1 MSLTATRPPAAPAAK
16 HAPRK
21 RPRKQ
26 FSSAHR
32 TVVSPHHLNTLW
44 GRRIYWTVL
53 TFTVVLFTLV
63 FLFPLYWMVTGAMKT
78 QEEFLQLPPTYFPS
92 SFTLDSY
99 KEAWQ
104 LMGLDRFL
112 INTFQ
117 YAFGAWAFAL
127 AFDVAAAYALSRL
140 RPVFGNVV
148 LLLMLATLM
157 IPPTVI
163 LLPAYLTVKDMP
175 IVQLDLLNTPW
186 AIWLPAVA
194 NGFNIFLL
202 KRFFD
207 SIPRELL
214 EAAQIDGASAFRIL
228 RSIVLPI
235 SRPILGVV
243 SIFTVTNVW
252 RDFVWPLLVLP
263 DPEKMTISVGIAS
276 LRFNMPQT
284 TMTAALVI
292 ASIPTIVV
300 FFIFQRHI
308 MAGLTA
314 GSLKG

>member
-1 MSLTATRPPAAPAAK
+1 MSVTATRPPAAPAAK
-16 HAPRK
+16 TGGPR
-21 RPRKQ
+21 RPRKV
-26 FSSAHR
+26 FSSDHR

-44 GRRIYWTVL
+44 GRRIYWAVL
-53 TFTVVLFTLV
+53 VLVVVVFTLV

-78 QEEFLQLPPTYFPS
+78 QEEFLRLPPTYFPS
-92 SFTLDSY
+92 SVTLESY
-99 KEAWQ
+99 TQAWE
-104 LMGLDRFL
+104 LMGLGKFL
-112 INTFQ
+112 LNTFQ
-117 YAFGAWAFAL
+117 YAFGALAFTL
-127 AFDVAAAYALSRL
+127 AFDVAAAYALSKL

-148 LLLMLATLM
+148 LLAMLSTLM

-163 LLPAYLTVKDMP
+163 LLPAYLTVKDLP
-175 IVQLDLLNTPW
+175 LLQLDLLNTPW
-186 AIWLPAVA
+186 AIWLPTVA
-194 NGFNIFLL
+194 NGFTVFLL

-207 SIPRELL
+207 GIPRELI

-228 RSIVLPI
+228 RSVVLPI

-243 SIFTVTNVW
+243 SILTVTNVW

-263 DPEKMTISVGIAS
+263 DPERMTISVGIAS

-300 FFIFQRHI
+300 FLAFQRHI